1 MTDTATASPPTTTS
15 NVLFGRGMLY
25 VLAWSGQLIF
35 ATLVSPVLTHV
46 LPVKQFGVL
55 AAAIA
60 LFQLLV
66 LLSSFG
72 LDQALEMQRVEDV
85 ESTRARGLLATGIA
99 SVLAV
104 VGLCALTSRWWAPAF
119 GFTNEDGMVYLTLL
133 WAAPGACVLMI
144 LAFLQAE
151 DRLARFITIS
161 VLSTVGGQALGLGL
175 LFGVRSHVSYYT
187 AGLIIA
193 QTAALIIGCFWTRPR
208 VRGILSASVTQRALR
223 LGIPLALAGISEFV
237 LTAGDRF
244 IIQRFMGSEQVARYQ
259 VAFVIGNALT
269 LLLIFT
275 NRAWLPRLKSITDP
289 AERWIVIGASRNG
302 IYWLLGWALLAV
314 TVASPPLLT
323 VFVPSSYD
331 RGPLTWIV
339 FLVGICALPVAAGG
353 AYSRMLITVRSSSP
367 IAWSSAVALVVK
379 LAVTAALLSPLGLS
393 GAALGTLAGLTA
405 QCLWL
410 RRAVVRSHGSL
421 TASRASLVFF
431 LAAIVIAGAST
442 QLPQSTTWNIARLI
456 VGMACAVP
464 LLLALRALQGK
475 PSAFVTKLTH
485 TFKRA
490 AGGRHS
496 PGRV

>member
-1 MTDTATASPPTTTS
+1 
-15 NVLFGRGMLY
+15 MLY

-46 LPVKQFGVL
+46 LPVRQFGVL

-72 LDQALEMQRVEDV
+72 LDQALEMQRVEDTDG
-85 ESTRARGLLATGIA
+85 TRARGLLATGIA
-99 SVLAV
+99 SVLVV
-104 VGLCALTSRWWAPAF
+104 VGVCALTSRWWAPAF
-119 GFTNEDGMVYLTLL
+119 GFTNENGMVYLTLS

-151 DRLARFITIS
+151 DRLAQFMTIS

-175 LFGVRSHVSYYT
+175 LFGVETDVNIYT
-187 AGLIIA
+187 LGLILA
-193 QTAALIIGCFWTRPR
+193 QVSALIIGCFWTRPML
-208 VRGILSASVTQRALR
+208 RGILSTSVTQRALR

-244 IIQRFMGSEQVARYQ
+244 IIQRFLGSEQVARYQ

-275 NRAWLPRLKSITDP
+275 NRAWLPRLKSIVDP
-289 AERWIVIGASRNG
+289 AERWIIIGASRNG

-323 VFVPSSYD
+323 VFVPASYD

-339 FLVGICALPVAAGG
+339 FLVGISALPVAAGG

-367 IAWSSAVALVVK
+367 IAWSSAVAVIVK
-379 LAVTAALLSPLGLS
+379 LIVTAALLGSLGLS

-405 QCLWL
+405 QSLWL
-410 RRAVVRSHGSL
+410 RHAVVRAHGTL

-431 LAAIVIAGAST
+431 LVAIVVAGGTT
-442 QLPQSTTWNIARLI
+442 QLPQTPTWNIIRLVMGI
-456 VGMACAVP
+456 ACAIP
-464 LLLALRALQGK
+464 LFLALRALQGK
-475 PSAFVTKLTH
+475 PSAFVTKLAH
-485 TFKRA
+485 TFKRPHV
-490 AGGRHS
+490 GRHS